1 MRRFRP
7 ALWPTLFTVPVLAV
21 SLALGW
27 WQLERREWKHDLL
40 SKLEA
45 RLSAEP
51 VTVEPAVALPAH
63 AEFRRITLTGRFL
76 HDAELHYPGR
86 TLDGRVGFEIMTPL
100 VLEDGGHVALVD
112 RGWVPQEG
120 GKPAMASS
128 GRPEGTV
135 AVEGAVRLPPEPGW
149 FTPENAVD
157 RNQWYSVDLAA
168 AARAAGVEPER
179 MLPFY
184 VVAAPTEAEGR
195 LPVARGTRIDLP
207 DNHLGYAI
215 TWFSL
220 AAVLLAIY
228 VLYHVRRSG
237 DS

>member
-27 WQLERREWKHDLL
+27 WQLERREWKHELL
-40 SKLEA
+40 AKLEA

-51 VTVEPAVALPAH
+51 VTVEQAVAAPAQ

-100 VLEDGGHVALVD
+100 VLEDGGLVALVD
-112 RGWVPQEG
+112 RGWVPQQSGE
-120 GKPAMASS
+120 PAKA

-135 AVEGAVRLPPEPGW
+135 AVDGAVRSPAKPGW
-149 FTPENAVD
+149 FTPDNAVE
-157 RNQWYSVDLAA
+157 RNQWYSVDLSA
-168 AARAAGVEPER
+168 AARAAGIEPER

-184 VVAAPTEAEGR
+184 VVAAPAETEGG
-195 LPVARGTRIDLP
+195 LPVARGMRIDLP

-237 DS
+237 DA